1 MTPWHQLLL
10 VWAFAVVLQGLA
22 WARQQHT
29 RNAGIVDVA
38 WSFGVGAAA
47 VLVAATGSGAPLP
60 RLLCRQKPVHP

>member
-47 VLVAATGSGAPLP
+47 TVEVSPASPQAAAAA
-60 RLLCRQKPVHP
+60 RLSASPE